1 MKINI
6 KTIMTA
12 LLCVYLATLILLC
25 MMKTDSMP
33 EVKFTLLGL
42 PLDKVL
48 HFCMFL
54 PYPMLAF
61 QVFVQ
66 KGSTCLHEILLLGI
80 ILIFGAGLAY
90 GTERLQGLTDYR
102 SYEMADFF
110 ADMIGLIAGAAAVLL
125 QISLKKR

>member
-102 SYEMADFF
+102 SYEMADLF